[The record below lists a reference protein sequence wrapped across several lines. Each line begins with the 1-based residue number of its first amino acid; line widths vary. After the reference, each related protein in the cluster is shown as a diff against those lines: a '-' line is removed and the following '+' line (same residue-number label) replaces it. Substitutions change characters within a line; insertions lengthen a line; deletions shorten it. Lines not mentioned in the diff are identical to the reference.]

1 MIINVLLN
9 DNFFN
14 DHSTYSFVYPI
25 IKSLELIEESEI
37 KLNFIYSIEKD
48 IFF

>member
-14 DHSTYSFVYPI
+14 DHSTYCFVYPI
-25 IKSLELIEESEI
+25 IKSLELIEESGI
-37 KLNFIYSIEKD
+37 KLNFIYSIKKD